1 MAIAVGNFIFTPVS
15 YNDATRRKL
24 VVSNRRLIVTH
35 HAPDLDAIGSTW
47 LLKRF
52 ASQDFADARIA
63 FVNPGDTITLEAAE
77 EYGAQ
82 LHEVT
87 HVDTGFGEFD
97 HHQADKAKLRVC
109 ASSLV
114 FDYLCKLH
122 PELAEDEALKILIE
136 YINQIDHFEEIF
148 WPEAKEHRPLFMIH
162 ELIKG
167 HEQTDPHNDE
177 SQLYFGFQC
186 LNNAYAII
194 TQHVS
199 AEKIIKEKGQ
209 EFMIKAGKCLAV
221 LTSNDDTIKLAQK
234 YGYILVIRKDP
245 KLGAIRIKIR
255 PDAEFD
261 LDQLYDQIKTIDQ
274 TGTWFYH
281 GSGKMLLNGST
292 KDRNQKP
299 SPLSL
304 EQVVEMVKGLYGNTD
319 I

>member
-1 MAIAVGNFIFTPVS
+1 M
-15 YNDATRRKL
+15 
-24 VVSNRRLIVTH
+24 SNPTRRLIVTH

-52 ASQDFADARIA
+52 ASQEYADARVA
-63 FVNPGDTITLEAAE
+63 FVNPGDTITLNEAE

-97 HHQADKAKLRVC
+97 HHQADRAKQHIC

-114 FDYLCKLH
+114 YDYLCGLH
-122 PELAEDEALKILIE
+122 PELKDDAALKVLID
-136 YINQIDHFEEIF
+136 YITQIDHFEEIF
-148 WPEAKEHRPLFMIH
+148 WPEAKEHRTLFMIH

-167 HEQTDPHNDE
+167 HELVDPHNDE
-177 SQLYFGFQC
+177 SQLYFGFDC
-186 LNNAYAII
+186 LNNVYAIA
-194 TQHVS
+194 TQHLK
-199 AEKIIKEKGQ
+199 AEEIIKDKGQ
-209 EFMIKAGKCLAV
+209 KFSIKYGDCLA
-221 LTSNDDTIKLAQK
+221 LNTSNDDTIKLAQK
-234 YGYILVIRKDP
+234 QGYVLVLRKDP
-245 KLGAIRIKIR
+245 KLGAIRIKVR

-261 LDQLYDQIKTIDQ
+261 LAPVYEQIKTLDQ

-304 EQVVEMVKGLYGNTD
+304 NQVVEIIKAVYV
-319 I
+319 

>member
-1 MAIAVGNFIFTPVS
+1 VS
-15 YNDATRRKL
+15 T
-24 VVSNRRLIVTH
+24 RRLIVTH

-52 ASQDFADARIA
+52 ASQDYADARIA
-63 FVNPGDTITLEAAE
+63 FVNPGDTITLEEAE

-97 HHQADKAKLRVC
+97 HHQPDRGKLHIC

-122 PELAEDEALKILIE
+122 PELADDAALKFLIA
-136 YINQIDHFEEIF
+136 YITQIDHFEEIF
-148 WPEAKEHRPLFMIH
+148 WPEIAEGRTLFMIH

-167 HEQTDPHNDE
+167 HELTDPHNDE

-186 LNNAYAII
+186 LNNAYAI
-194 TQHVS
+194 TAQHLK
-199 AEKIIKEKGQ
+199 AEDIIKEKGE
-209 EFMIKAGKCLAV
+209 EFQIKYGRCLG
-221 LTSNDDTIKLAQK
+221 LETSNDDTIKLAQQQ
-234 YGYILVIRKDP
+234 GFVLVIRKDP
-245 KLGAIRIKIR
+245 KLGSVRIKVR

-261 LDQLYDQIKTIDQ
+261 LAALYEQIKKVDQI
-274 TGTWFYH
+274 GSWFYH
-281 GSGKMLLNGST
+281 ASGKMLLNGST
-292 KDRNQKP
+292 KDRNKKP

-304 EQVVEMVKGLYGNTD
+304 KQVVEMAKALYA
-319 I
+319 

>member
-1 MAIAVGNFIFTPVS
+1 MSSSSTTQIT
-15 YNDATRRKL
+15 T
-24 VVSNRRLIVTH
+24 RRLIVTH
-35 HAPDLDAIGSTW
+35 HAPDLDAITSVW

-52 ASQDFADARIA
+52 ASQDYADARIA
-63 FVNPGDTITLEAAE
+63 FVNPGATISLGEAE

-97 HHQADKAKLRVC
+97 HHQPERGKLHIC

-114 FDYLCKLH
+114 FDYLCELH
-122 PELAEDEALKILIE
+122 PELKKDSALRVLIE
-136 YINQIDHFEEIF
+136 YVTQIDHFEEIY
-148 WPEAKEHRPLFMIH
+148 WPEAREHRTLFMIH

-167 HEQTDPHNDE
+167 HELTDPHNDE

-186 LNNAYAII
+186 LNNVYAIA
-194 TQHVS
+194 TQHLK
-199 AEKIIKEKGQ
+199 AEEIIAVKGQ
-209 EFMIKAGKCLAV
+209 EFDIKAGPCLA
-221 LTSNDDTIKLAQK
+221 LNTSNDDTIKLAQK
-234 YGYILVIRKDP
+234 QGYVLVLRKDP
-245 KLGAIRIKIR
+245 KLGSIRIKAR

-261 LDQLYDQIKTIDQ
+261 LEPLYNQIKTLDQ

-281 GSGKMLLNGST
+281 ASGKMLLNGST

-304 EQVVEMVKGLYGNTD
+304 KQVVEMIQAIYG
-319 I
+319 

>member
-1 MAIAVGNFIFTPVS
+1 M
-15 YNDATRRKL
+15 
-24 VVSNRRLIVTH
+24 SNPTRRLIVTH

-47 LLKRF
+47 LLKKF
-52 ASQDFADARIA
+52 ASQEYADARIA
-63 FVNPGDTITLEAAE
+63 FVNPGDTITLNEAE

-97 HHQADKAKLRVC
+97 HHQPDRAKQHIC

-114 FDYLCKLH
+114 YDYLCGMH
-122 PELAEDEALKILIE
+122 PELKDDQALQVLIE
-136 YINQIDHFEEIF
+136 YIIQIDHFEEIF
-148 WPEAKEHRPLFMIH
+148 WPEAKEHRTLFMIH

-167 HEQTDPHNDE
+167 HELVDPHNDE
-177 SQLYFGFQC
+177 SQLYFGFDC
-186 LNNAYAII
+186 LNNVYAIA
-194 TQHVS
+194 TQHLK
-199 AEKIIKEKGQ
+199 AEEIIKDKGQ
-209 EFMIKAGKCLAV
+209 KFSIKYGDCLA
-221 LTSNDDTIKLAQK
+221 LNTSNDDTIKLAQK
-234 YGYILVIRKDP
+234 QGYVLVLRKDP
-245 KLGAIRIKIR
+245 KLGAIRIKVR

-261 LDQLYDQIKTIDQ
+261 LTPVYEQIKTLDQ

-304 EQVVEMVKGLYGNTD
+304 NQVVEIIKAVYV
-319 I
+319 

>member
-1 MAIAVGNFIFTPVS
+1 MSDT
-15 YNDATRRKL
+15 T
-24 VVSNRRLIVTH
+24 RRLIVTH

-52 ASQDFADARIA
+52 AAQDYADARVA
-63 FVNPGDTITLEAAE
+63 FVNPGDTITLSEAE

-97 HHQADKAKLRVC
+97 HHQPDKAKQRIC

-114 FDYLCKLH
+114 YDYLCGLH
-122 PELAEDEALKILIE
+122 PDLKDDKALQVLIE
-136 YINQIDHFEEIF
+136 YITQIDHFEEIF
-148 WPEAKEHRPLFMIH
+148 WPEAKEHRTMFMIH

-167 HEQTDPHNDE
+167 HELFDPHNDE
-177 SQLYFGFQC
+177 SQLYFGFDC

-194 TQHVS
+194 TQQLK
-199 AEKIIKEKGQ
+199 AEEIIQEKGQ
-209 EFMIKAGKCLAV
+209 KFYIKYGECLA
-221 LTSNDDTIKLAQK
+221 LNTSNDDTIKLGQK
-234 YGYILVIRKDP
+234 QGFILVVRKDP
-245 KLGAIRIKIR
+245 KLGSIRIKIR
-255 PDAEFD
+255 PDAPFD
-261 LDQLYDQIKTIDQ
+261 LTPVYEQIKTLDQ

-281 GSGKMLLNGST
+281 GSGRMLLNGST

-304 EQVVEMVKGLYGNTD
+304 NQVVEIIKAVYV
-319 I
+319 